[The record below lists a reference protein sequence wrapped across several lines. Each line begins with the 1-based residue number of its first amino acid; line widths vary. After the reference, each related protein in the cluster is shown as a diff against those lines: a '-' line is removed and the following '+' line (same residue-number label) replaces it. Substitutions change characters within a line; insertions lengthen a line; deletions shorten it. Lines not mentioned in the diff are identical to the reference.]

1 LADEVRAAEDFRF
14 AAPSLSTRLRAE
26 QVAMLFNH
34 VALAVIGA
42 AVAAIVL
49 VAAMAD
55 IGVLDEGVGISW
67 AAYIVSCALAHLLLR
82 HLYYRARPGD
92 DRWKLWA
99 VWFTAISLAEG
110 LGWGWG
116 SVALAGQS
124 DRFAVEMVVM
134 LVTLSVAAGAIP
146 AFGSYLPAFF
156 AVFLPTTVPSILW
169 SIQARHLYPEATIML
184 PLMLIYVVA
193 MGALGV
199 RANRSFKELMA
210 LRIRT
215 NQLASDLR
223 NQKEV
228 AERASLAKSS
238 FLAAAS
244 HDLRQPVHAL
254 GLYVGALKGMSG
266 LPNEARRLI
275 ERIDAS
281 TTAMDSLFSAILD
294 ISRLDAGVVEG
305 KPEAF
310 RIQPLLDRICAEYAE
325 EARGKSVAIVQHRCS
340 AAIYT
345 DPLLLERILRNLISN
360 AIRYTDEGRVVVGC
374 RRHGGAVRVEV
385 WDTGPG
391 IPEAYQERVFEE
403 YFQLQNPERDRSRG
417 LGLGLAIV
425 RRLSALLDCPL
436 LLRSVPGGGSC
447 FSIELP
453 SSDARPHHSEIIRE
467 ISPAAARGLILVI
480 DDEVAIQ
487 DAMSKLLDTW
497 GYAVITAGSRRE
509 MLDKLAECHVRPDLL
524 VCDYRLRGAENGIEV
539 VAQMQAE
546 FNETIPA
553 MLITGDIAEDRLIEA
568 RRSGLLLLHKPVPNG
583 KLRAAIVNLIANSSR
598 SGVADQAIAVST
610 DEQAPSSP

>member
-1 LADEVRAAEDFRF
+1 MDDF
-14 AAPSLSTRLRAE
+14 PSLPTRLRAE

-42 AVAAIVL
+42 AVAAVVL
-49 VAAMAD
+49 VAAMAYLG
-55 IGVLDEGVGISW
+55 ILDEGVGIPW
-67 AAYIVSCALAHLLLR
+67 AASIVMCALAHLLLR
-82 HLYYRARPGD
+82 HLYYRAQPGD

-116 SVALAGQS
+116 SVALAGYG

-134 LVTLSVAAGAIP
+134 LVALGVAAGAIP

-156 AVFLPTTVPSILW
+156 ALFLPTTVPSILW
-169 SIQARHLYPEATIML
+169 SFQARHLYPEATIML
-184 PLMLIYVVA
+184 LLMVIYVVA
-193 MGALGV
+193 VGALGV
-199 RANRSFKELMA
+199 RANQSFRELMA

-215 NQLASDLR
+215 NELASDLR
-223 NQKEV
+223 KQKEL

-254 GLYVGALKGMSG
+254 GLYVGALRGVSG
-266 LPNEARRLI
+266 LPSEAQRLI

-294 ISRLDAGVVEG
+294 ISRLDAGVVDC
-305 KPEAF
+305 KPVAY

-325 EARGKSVAIVQHRCS
+325 EARGKSVTIIQHRCS
-340 AAIYT
+340 AAVYT

-360 AIRYTDEGRVVVGC
+360 AIRYTDRGRVVVGC
-374 RRHGGAVRVEV
+374 RRRSGTVRVEV

-391 IPEAYQERVFEE
+391 IPEAYHERVFEE

-436 LLRSVPGGGSC
+436 LLRSAPGRGSC
-447 FSIELP
+447 FGIVLP
-453 SSDARPHHSEIIRE
+453 LGDARLHHSEIVRE
-467 ISPAAARGLILVI
+467 ISPPAAQGLILVI

-487 DAMSKLLDTW
+487 DAMGKLLKTW
-497 GYAVITAGSRRE
+497 GYAVITAGSGGE
-509 MLDKLAECHVRPDLL
+509 MLEKLAECRMRPDIL

-539 VAQMQAE
+539 VARMQAE
-546 FNETIPA
+546 FNEVIPA
-553 MLITGDIAEDRLIEA
+553 ILITGDTAEDRLIEA
-568 RRSGLLLLHKPVPNG
+568 SRSGLLLLHKPVPNG
-583 KLRAAIVNLIANSSR
+583 RLRAAITNLIANSER
-598 SGVADQAIAVST
+598 SVGADRALAAST
-610 DEQAPSSP
+610 D